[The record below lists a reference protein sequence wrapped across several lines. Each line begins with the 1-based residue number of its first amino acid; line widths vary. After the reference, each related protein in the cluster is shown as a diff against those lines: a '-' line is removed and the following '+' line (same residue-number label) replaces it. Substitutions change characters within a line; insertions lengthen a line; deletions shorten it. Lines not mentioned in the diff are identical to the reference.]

1 MSCTSTSS
9 SASASTSTSSTTAS
23 TSSLAALN
31 SDDTSNDHQPPS
43 SVDGLAMKGF
53 LLKLGARWKTWK
65 RRWFALK
72 QGTTLIEYYKS
83 QDEKE
88 SPQGSIDLTMITSI
102 EECENNLN
110 LKKEK
115 SEWAFQIVTGSRT
128 YYLVAP
134 DESTMRYWINGLREV
149 CFCCTITTTKAITI
163 WRIDKIHEADHAF
176 VIVTMQTPAALSPS
190 PSLPLCAR
198 MCLYL
203 RMSDLFVRKPN
214 EHKMVVSSTRCVKYQ
229 MKYAIK
235 SRQRNHNMAN
245 CL

>member
-149 CFCCTITTTKAITI
+149 CF
-163 WRIDKIHEADHAF
+163 
-176 VIVTMQTPAALSPS
+176 VV
-190 PSLPLCAR
+190 PSLPPKPLQSGASTKSMKPTMHLLLLPCKHPPLFHRHRHCHCAR
-198 MCLYL
+198 VCVCTYACLICL
-203 RMSDLFVRKPN
+203 LGN
-214 EHKMVVSSTRCVKYQ
+214 QTNTRW
-229 MKYAIK
+229 
-235 SRQRNHNMAN
+235 
-245 CL
+245 